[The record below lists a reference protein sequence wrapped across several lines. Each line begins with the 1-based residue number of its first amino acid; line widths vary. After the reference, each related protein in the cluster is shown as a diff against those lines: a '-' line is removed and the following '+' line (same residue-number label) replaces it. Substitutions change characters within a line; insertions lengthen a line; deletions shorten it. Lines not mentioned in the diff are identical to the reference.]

1 MDTILKTLGI
11 VALVLFILIGG
22 TCVLAMGSC
31 GVAME
36 EASRGDSIHE
46 PQQDAITMADF
57 NRIREG
63 MSYRQVVEIVGREGR
78 VMSEGGSDWGAHTVI
93 YTWENPGI
101 MAGNMSATF
110 QNGRLVNKAQFM
122 LE

>member
-1 MDTILKTLGI
+1 
-11 VALVLFILIGG
+11 
-22 TCVLAMGSC
+22 
-31 GVAME
+31 
-36 EASRGDSIHE
+36 
-46 PQQDAITMADF
+46 MADF

-101 MAGNMSATF
+101 RAGNMSATF